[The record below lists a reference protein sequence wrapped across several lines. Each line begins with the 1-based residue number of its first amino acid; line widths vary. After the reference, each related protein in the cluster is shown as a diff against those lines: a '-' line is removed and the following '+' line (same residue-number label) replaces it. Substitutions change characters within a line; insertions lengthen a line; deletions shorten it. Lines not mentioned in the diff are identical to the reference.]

1 MPRCLLYLLLIQ
13 ILSGTI
19 CTTQKGSPAESEI
32 HKLVMEDQDDRI
44 QNRPN
49 ESANDTVRRKRAHQ
63 LLDEGALRAARDF
76 SDAAII
82 FQHGTQ
88 PDDYLLAHI
97 LAMIAVAKGDKNG
110 REIAAVTLDR
120 YLQSIGQSQIFGTQ
134 YLDRGYSEQLQ
145 AKNCQQRNVGKKAAR
160 ADQTNAQKSNKI
172 VQEPY
177 NSSLISDSVRKLY
190 CVAGMDQQKKNL
202 ESLNAGKEMPEQPK
216 SPCAE

>member
-1 MPRCLLYLLLIQ
+1 
-13 ILSGTI
+13 
-19 CTTQKGSPAESEI
+19 
-32 HKLVMEDQDDRI
+32 MEDQNDRI

-49 ESANDTVRRKRAHQ
+49 EIVNDAARRKRAHQ
-63 LLDEGALRAARDF
+63 LLDECALRTGQDF
-76 SDAAII
+76 GDAAII

-88 PDDYLLAHI
+88 PDDYLLAHV

-145 AKNCQQRNVGKKAAR
+145 AKNCQQNNASKKAAR
-160 ADQTNAQKSNKI
+160 ADQTSAQKPNKI

-177 NSSLISDSVRKLY
+177 NSS
-190 CVAGMDQQKKNL
+190 
-202 ESLNAGKEMPEQPK
+202 PK
-216 SPCAE
+216 SRCAE

>member
-1 MPRCLLYLLLIQ
+1 MTRYLFYLLLVP

-19 CTTQKGSPAESEI
+19 CTTQKSSTDESEI
-32 HKLVMEDQDDRI
+32 HRLVMEDQDDRI

-49 ESANDTVRRKRAHQ
+49 ETVNDAVRRKRVHQ
-63 LLDEGALRAARDF
+63 LLDEGALRTGRNF

-88 PDDYLLAHI
+88 PDDYLLAHV

-145 AKNCQQRNVGKKAAR
+145 MKNCQQSNASKKAAS
-160 ADQTNAQKSNKI
+160 ADQTNAQKSNRI

-190 CVAGMDQQKKNL
+190 CVAGIDQQEKNL